1 LNTPARESEKV
12 GGVTLAEVDG
22 DVMDE
27 LSGAI
32 QNLPLAGL
40 IPVVLLLLVGVV
52 LWAAGRKV
60 LRAGFA
66 AAGLIVGGGI
76 GWIVADASG
85 IGLAPWIPAL
95 VLGIILACVAA
106 LGYRVAVAGALAL
119 VIGVAAPLAVGTIAE
134 IQGVENSMLRSE
146 PVQEPEEGEGSQS
159 APEDDP
165 ADWLEDDE
173 SPLLGGDI
181 DDEDLRTHLLG
192 DDFEMTEREE
202 EMIEDAR
209 SFAQQL
215 ADGIKA
221 WWAERPERLRP
232 MILGAAVLGILF
244 GVLIGA
250 LAPIASASVVTA
262 FGGSLLWLTS
272 LRIAL
277 VQFGEPIAGWLPRGA
292 TALLIIW
299 VVVALI
305 GVTIQWIFRPKPAD
319 KAD

>member
-1 LNTPARESEKV
+1 
-12 GGVTLAEVDG
+12 
-22 DVMDE
+22 MDE
-27 LSGAI
+27 LSQAI

-40 IPVVLLLLVGVV
+40 IPVILLLLVGVV

-66 AAGLIVGGGI
+66 VAGLIVGGAV
-76 GWIVADASG
+76 GWIVAANTG
-85 IGLAPWIPAL
+85 LGLAPWIPAV

-119 VIGVAAPLAVGTIAE
+119 VIGVAAPLAVGTVAE
-134 IQGVENSMLRSE
+134 IQGVENSMLRA
-146 PVQEPEEGEGSQS
+146 EPEPPKNGEMPET
-159 APEDDP
+159 APDDDP
-165 ADWLEDDE
+165 ADWLEDDP
-173 SPLLGGDI
+173 PLLGGEI
-181 DDEDLRTHLLG
+181 DDEDLRSHLLG
-192 DDFEMTEREE
+192 DDFEVTEQEREI
-202 EMIEDAR
+202 IEDAR
-209 SFAQQL
+209 GFAEQL

-221 WWAERPERLRP
+221 WWVERPERLRP
-232 MILGAAVLGILF
+232 MIVGAAVLGIIF

-250 LAPIASASVVTA
+250 LAPVASASVVTA

-277 VQFGEPIAGWLPRGA
+277 VQFGEPITGWLPRGA

-319 KAD
+319 KSD

>member
-1 LNTPARESEKV
+1 
-12 GGVTLAEVDG
+12 
-22 DVMDE
+22 MDE
-27 LSGAI
+27 LSQAI
-32 QNLPLAGL
+32 QNLPIAGL
-40 IPVVLLLLVGVV
+40 IPVILLLLVGIV

-66 AAGLIVGGGI
+66 VAGLIVGGAV
-76 GWIVADASG
+76 GWIVAANSG
-85 IGLAPWIPAL
+85 LGLAPWIPAV

-119 VIGVAAPLAVGTIAE
+119 VIGVAAPLAVGTVAE

-146 PVQEPEEGEGSQS
+146 PVSPETM
-159 APEDDP
+159 PEDDP
-165 ADWLEDDE
+165 ADWLEEDDP
-173 SPLLGGDI
+173 SPLGGEI
-181 DDEDLRTHLLG
+181 DEEDLRTHLLG
-192 DDFEMTEREE
+192 DDFEVTEREKE
-202 EMIEDAR
+202 IIEDAR
-209 SFAQQL
+209 GFAEQL

-221 WWAERPERLRP
+221 WWIEQPERLRP
-232 MILGAAVLGILF
+232 MIVGAAILGIIF

-250 LAPIASASVVTA
+250 LAPVASASVVTA

-277 VQFGEPIAGWLPRGA
+277 IQFGEPITGWLPRGA

-319 KAD
+319 KSD